1 MFLVFTLP
9 SLDRGCV
16 SFAYYKVGHHKQIY
30 VKWLSGCRKFPIQ
43 TYFKKVHNC
52 KAECCIYKQSR
63 CNTLWYFPVFNV
75 FCQMQCHWC
84 NNNIRVVNLKFWCLL
99 VVRTT
104 LKPNFRQQTVSWQP
118 TDFLSL
124 LSIRKPIIWS
134 YYKNTPQIYSSRQ
147 NWHIIVSFYSFS
159 FLSAYWKLSCPG
171 ELSEMINTLLNSFCD
186 FYVHMKGTHQWLCLH
201 TD

>member
-1 MFLVFTLP
+1 MAVENSQYRHIKKCTIAKQN
-9 SLDRGCV
+9 V
-16 SFAYYKVGHHKQIY
+16 AYTNKVGAIH
-30 VKWLSGCRKFPIQ
+30 
-43 TYFKKVHNC
+43 
-52 KAECCIYKQSR
+52 
-63 CNTLWYFPVFNV
+63 CNIFQCLMF
-75 FCQMQCHWC
+75 FCQMQCHWR
-84 NNNIRVVNLKFWCLL
+84 NNNIGVVNLKFWCLL
-99 VVRTT
+99 VVCTT
-104 LKPNFRQQTVSWQP
+104 LKPNFRQQTVSLQP

-147 NWHIIVSFYSFS
+147 NWHVIVSFYSCS

-186 FYVHMKGTHQWLCLH
+186 FYVHVKGTHQWLCLH